1 MTLERAKELINEM
14 QTFMERCGKAT
25 NPNDAAGAMIDIYQR
40 AKKVRQELD
49 PEIDYMLR
57 LLRE

>member
-1 MTLERAKELINEM
+1 MTAERAWELIDEMNSIRERAKNATTVNE
-14 QTFMERCGKAT
+14 
-25 NPNDAAGAMIDIYQR
+25 AAGALIDIYQR
-40 AKKVRQELD
+40 AKKVRQELN